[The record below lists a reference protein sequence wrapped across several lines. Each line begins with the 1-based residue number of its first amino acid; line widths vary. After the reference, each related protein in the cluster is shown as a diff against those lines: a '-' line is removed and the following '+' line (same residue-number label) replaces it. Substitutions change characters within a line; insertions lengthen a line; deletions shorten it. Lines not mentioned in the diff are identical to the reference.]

1 MSDFKYYYNCRDDA
15 KLRAAFHAVSKRV
28 FRVDFERWYQTGLWP
43 DNYDAIVVLDGDTPV
58 AGIGVYETPLYVDG
72 RMIKAAQLGCV
83 GVHPDYRK
91 RGLSRLLMEAV
102 FKKYRERVDF
112 IYLFTG
118 QDNRDFYPLFGFQ
131 KHPMQHISINTEGMN
146 ACGTARLLDMNE
158 KADFDLLMHVAR
170 SRYERDNPIGIRDF
184 SAVLAWR
191 VLSMANEQKYY
202 LPEQDAIVIS
212 RSKQAVIE
220 IVDVISIRPMS
231 FSAVWNAVGNVAA
244 TSCTIRFT
252 PDFID
257 APEYCIVDEPYLIFY
272 GLPLLELPHTPYFF
286 TQSQYV

>member
-15 KLRAAFHAVSKRV
+15 RLRAAFHAVSQRV

-43 DNYDAIVVLDGDTPV
+43 DNYDAIVVMAGETVV

-102 FKKYRERVDF
+102 FKKYRQRVDF

-118 QDNRDFYPLFGFQ
+118 QDNREFYPLFGFK
-131 KHPMQHISINTEGMN
+131 KHPMQQFSLSTVGLN
-146 ACGTARLLDMNE
+146 ASGTARLLDMNE
-158 KADFDLLMHVAR
+158 KTDFELLLKGAR
-170 SRYERDNPIGIRDF
+170 NRYERDNPIGIRDF
-184 SAVLAWR
+184 SGVLAWR
-191 VLSMANEQKYY
+191 VLGMGIEQKHY

-212 RSKQAVIE
+212 RTKDGVLD
-220 IVDVISIRPMS
+220 IVDVISARPLS
-231 FSAVWNAVGNVAA
+231 FAAVWDAVGNAAA

-252 PDFID
+252 PDFTDNPQYRIS
-257 APEYCIVDEPYLIFY
+257 DEPYLIFY
-272 GLPLLELPHTPYFF
+272 GTPAIELPKTPYFF
-286 TQSQYV
+286 AQSQYV

>member
-1 MSDFKYYYNCRDDA
+1 MSDYKYCYNCRDDA
-15 KLRAAFHAVSKRV
+15 KLRAAFHSVSQRV

-58 AGIGVYETPLYVDG
+58 AGIGVYETLLYIDG
-72 RMIKAAQLGCV
+72 RVIKAAQLGCV

-102 FKKYRERVDF
+102 FKRYRDRVDF

-118 QDNRDFYPLFGFQ
+118 QDNRDFYPLFGF
-131 KHPMQHISINTEGMN
+131 KNHPMQQFSINTVCMN
-146 ACGTARLLDMNE
+146 ASAAARLLDMNE
-158 KADFDLLMHVAR
+158 QADFELLLKVAR

-184 SAVLAWR
+184 SGVLAWR
-191 VLSMANEQKYY
+191 VLGMANEQKHY

-212 RSKQAVIE
+212 RNKENTIE
-220 IVDVISIRPMS
+220 IVDVISSRSLS
-231 FSAVWNAVGNVAA
+231 FAEVWNAVGKPAA

-252 PDFID
+252 PDFTDSPQCHI
-257 APEYCIVDEPYLIFY
+257 IDEPYLIFY
-272 GLPLLELPHTPYFF
+272 GTPAIELPKTPYFF
-286 TQSQYV
+286 AQSQYV